1 VPTSH
6 PTHRGDEHYLGI
18 DLGTSGIRAI
28 LIDEHEHILASARTT
43 LPPPVQQGTAVEQ
56 DPGLWWAGVVKV
68 LESLRQQVPLQTVRA
83 ITIDGTSGTVLLTDA
98 QGQPLHAAL
107 MYNDSRAR
115 AQLCTLRELAPAEG
129 PVHSASS
136 GLAKCLWLSEQPY
149 AARAVHLLHQ
159 ADWIAGKLAGRYGF
173 SDPNNCIK
181 TGYDA
186 RHNRWP
192 VWLEQLPLPRDWL
205 PSVYPQATPIC
216 SINPGMAEQFGI
228 SSQAQIISGTTDS
241 TAAFVATGASQIGE
255 AVTSLGSTLVLKI
268 IAATPVV
275 NMHYGIYSQPLGKYW
290 LVGGASNSGGAVL
303 QHFFSE
309 AQMAQLESRLQP
321 ETPTG
326 LDYYP
331 LLARGERFPIN
342 DPELAP
348 QISPRPPAD
357 WQFFQG
363 LLEGLAA
370 IELTGYQRL
379 AECGAP
385 WPSSVRTTGG
395 GARNSAWT
403 QIRARL
409 LNVPLLTADHSEAAF
424 GSARLARQAL
434 TTRRSS
440 P

>member
-1 VPTSH
+1 M
-6 PTHRGDEHYLGI
+6 
-18 DLGTSGIRAI
+18 
-28 LIDEHEHILASARTT
+28 
-43 LPPPVQQGTAVEQ
+43 EQ
-56 DPGLWWAGVVKV
+56 DPALWWTGVVKV
-68 LESLRQQVPLQTVRA
+68 MESLHQQVSLRSVRA
-83 ITIDGTSGTVLLTDA
+83 ITVDGTSGTVLLTDA

-115 AQLCTLRELAPAEG
+115 DQMRTLHELAPAES

-136 GLAKCLWLSEQPY
+136 GLAKCLWLAEQAC
-149 AARAVHLLHQ
+149 AAQADRLLHQ
-159 ADWIAGKLAGRYGF
+159 ADWVAGKLAGRFGF
-173 SDPNNCIK
+173 SDPNNCLK
-181 TGYDA
+181 TGYDV

-192 VWLEQLPLPRDWL
+192 AWLEQLPLRFDWL

-216 SINPGMAEQFGI
+216 NIDPDMAVAFGI
-228 SSQAQIISGTTDS
+228 SPQAQIISGTTDS
-241 TAAFVATGASQIGE
+241 TASFIATGASQIGE
-255 AVTSLGSTLVLKI
+255 AVTALGSTLVLKI

-275 NMHYGIYSQPLGKYW
+275 DRHYGIYSQPLGKHW

-303 QHFFSE
+303 QHYFSE
-309 AQMAQLESRLQP
+309 AQMTQLESRLQP
-321 ETPTG
+321 ETPIG
-326 LDYYP
+326 LEYYP

-348 QISPRPPAD
+348 RISPRPPAD
-357 WQFFQG
+357 WQFFQA
-363 LLEGLAA
+363 LLEGIAT

-385 WPSSVRTTGG
+385 WPSSIRTTGG

-409 LNVPLLTADHSEAAF
+409 LNVPLLPVDHSEAAF
-424 GSARLARQAL
+424 GSARLARQAM